1 MTLFEKSLVTIE
13 LPQVLEMLSAQAA
26 TAGGKERALKL
37 TPSTDRYE
45 VEGWLHETT
54 AAKKM
59 MEASRKPVSWR
70 NLRRIR
76 FGVPR

>member
-37 TPSTDRYE
+37 TPSTDR
-45 VEGWLHETT
+45 
-54 AAKKM
+54 
-59 MEASRKPVSWR
+59 
-70 NLRRIR
+70 
-76 FGVPR
+76 